1 MTDIMRGIRVLE
13 VAQWWFVPAAGA
25 LLADWGA
32 DVIKVEHPEGGDGQ
46 RGLIASGLVSA
57 TGGVNFMMEQS
68 NRGKRSVGIDIGHP
82 DGRELIYRLAETSDV
97 FLTNFLPP
105 ARKKLEIDV
114 EHIRARNPEIIYV
127 RGSGQ
132 GVRGPHAEKAGY
144 DAVSFWARG
153 GIGDALTRPFDD
165 VPVGPRAAFGDSI
178 GAMTIAG
185 GISAALFRRA
195 QHGETSVVDVSLLST
210 AMWTLGPDLVASKLM
225 GFDKMGVG
233 MGSKDAAPP
242 NPVVNSY
249 QTKDD
254 RWIMLNLLQADRWWP
269 DFCRHIDRPELVSD
283 DRFADMKAR
292 FENREACVQ
301 ILREAFRERTYE
313 EWKQKLDTMEGAWAP
328 WQTPKEATED
338 PQTLAN
344 GYMPEVTSADGKTF
358 HLVANPI
365 QFDENAPALSPAPE
379 HGQHTEEV
387 LMELG
392 LAWDDIARHK
402 ETGAVL

>member
-1 MTDIMRGIRVLE
+1 MNDPMRGVRILE

-32 DVIKVEHPEGGDGQ
+32 EVLKVEHPVTGDGQ
-46 RGLIASGLVSA
+46 RGLIASGLVAS

-68 NRGKRSVGIDIGHP
+68 NRGKKSIGIDIAHP

-105 ARKKLEIDV
+105 ARKKLQIDV

-132 GVRGPHAEKAGY
+132 GARGPHAERPGY

-153 GIGDALTRPFDD
+153 GVGDALTRPDD
-165 VPVGPRAAFGDSI
+165 EVPVGPRAAFGDSI

-195 QHGETSVVDVSLLST
+195 QHGETSVVDVSLLSS

-225 GFDKMGVG
+225 GFDKMPISGRG
-233 MGSKDAAPP
+233 APP

-249 QTKDD
+249 QTKDG
-254 RWIMLNLLQADRWWP
+254 RWLMFNFLQADRWWP
-269 DFCRHIDRPELVSD
+269 DLCEHLDRPELASD
-283 DRFADMKAR
+283 PRFVDMKAR
-292 FENREACVQ
+292 FENREACVA
-301 ILREAFRERTYE
+301 ILDEIFRARTYE
-313 EWKQKLDTMEGAWAP
+313 EWKVKLDTLIGAWAP

-338 PQTLAN
+338 PQVAAN
-344 GYMPEVTSADGKTF
+344 GYMPELQTAGGTTF
-358 HLVANPI
+358 QLVANPV
-365 QFDENAPALSPAPE
+365 QFDEAAPALRPAPE
-379 HGQHTEEV
+379 HGQDTETV
-387 LMELG
+387 LLELG
-392 LAWDDIARHK
+392 LEWDEIARHK
-402 ETGAVL
+402 QSGAIL

>member
-1 MTDIMRGIRVLE
+1 MTDLMRGVRILE

-32 DVIKVEHPEGGDGQ
+32 DVIKVEHPETGDGQ
-46 RGLIASGLVSA
+46 RALMTSGLVA
-57 TGGVNFMMEQS
+57 NTGGVNFMMEQS

-82 DGRELIYRLAETSDV
+82 DGQELIYKLAEKSDV

-105 ARKKLEIDV
+105 ARKKLGIDV
-114 EHIRARNPEIIYV
+114 EQIRARNPEIIYV

-132 GVRGPHAEKAGY
+132 GARGPHAEKAGY

-153 GIGDALTRPFDD
+153 GIGDALTRETDE

-195 QHGETSVVDVSLLST
+195 QHGETSVVDVSLLSS
-210 AMWTLGPDLVASKLM
+210 AMWTLGPDLVVSKLM
-225 GFDKMGVG
+225 GIDKMG
-233 MGSKDAAPP
+233 MGGGGRAAPP

-249 QTKDD
+249 KTKDE

-269 DFCRHIDRPELVSD
+269 DFCRHIDRPELAED
-283 DRFADMKAR
+283 PRFIDMKAR
-292 FENREACVQ
+292 FENREECVR
-301 ILREAFRERTYE
+301 ILDHVFAGRTYE
-313 EWKQKLDTMEGAWAP
+313 EWKLKLDTMEGAWAP
-328 WQTPKEATED
+328 WQTPKETTED
-338 PQTLAN
+338 PQVAAN
-344 GYMPEVTSADGKTF
+344 GYMPDVTNADGTTF
-358 HLVANPI
+358 QVVANPV
-365 QFDENAPALSPAPE
+365 QFDETSPSLQPAPE

-387 LMELG
+387 LLELG
-392 LAWDDIARHK
+392 LEWDEVARHK
-402 ETGAVL
+402 ESGAIL

>member
-1 MTDIMRGIRVLE
+1 MTDLMRGVRILE

-32 DVIKVEHPEGGDGQ
+32 DVIKIEHPDTGDGQ
-46 RGLIASGLVSA
+46 RGLMTSGLVA
-57 TGGVNFMMEQS
+57 NTGGVNFMMEQS
-68 NRGKRSVGIDIGHP
+68 NRGKRSVGIDIAHP

-105 ARKKLEIDV
+105 ARKKLQIDV

-132 GVRGPHAEKAGY
+132 GVRGPHAERAGY

-153 GIGDALTRPFDD
+153 GIGDALTRPDD
-165 VPVGPRAAFGDSI
+165 EVPVGPRAAFGDSI

-195 QHGETSVVDVSLLST
+195 QHGETSIVDVSLLSS
-210 AMWTLGPDLVASKLM
+210 AMWTLGPDLVVSKLM
-225 GFDKMGVG
+225 GVDKMFIGG
-233 MGSKDAAPP
+233 GRGASP

-249 QTKDD
+249 QTKDE

-269 DFCRHIDRPELVSD
+269 DFCRHIDRPELISD
-283 DRFADMKAR
+283 PRFVDMKAR
-292 FENREACVQ
+292 FENREECVS
-301 ILREAFRERTYE
+301 ILDEVFRGHTYE
-313 EWKQKLDTMEGAWAP
+313 EWKLKLDTMEGAWAP
-328 WQTPKEATED
+328 WQTPKETTED
-338 PQTLAN
+338 PQVEAN
-344 GYMPEVTSADGKTF
+344 GYMPTVTAADGKNF
-358 HLVANPI
+358 QLVSNPV
-365 QFDENAPALSPAPE
+365 QFDETAPALRPAPE

-387 LMELG
+387 LLDLG
-392 LAWDDIARHK
+392 LEWDEIARHK
-402 ETGAVL
+402 EAGAIL